1 MQKYPVD
8 ILICLNA
15 LFTMEYYKN
24 RRVELE
30 PVSDAEYDKA
40 ITALSR
46 VSDTVWDNL
55 HSVIE
60 NEPDSYVSRHKLHY
74 REYCKD
80 VLMLR
85 ELS

>member
-1 MQKYPVD
+1 
-8 ILICLNA
+8 
-15 LFTMEYYKN
+15 MEYYKHD
-24 RRVELE
+24 RSEMV
-30 PVSDAEYDKA
+30 PVTDAEYDKA

-46 VSDTVWDNL
+46 VSDTTWDRL
-55 HSVIE
+55 HDVIE
-60 NEPDSYVSRHKLHY
+60 NEPDSYVSRYKINY